1 MVELNGDGEV
11 RAAGGVVLRTSEDGE
26 NGLEVLLV
34 HRGQYDDWTIP
45 KGKVDP
51 GETDEECAVREVEE
65 ETGLR
70 CRLGR
75 ELPSIHWIDRFERP
89 KVSRY
94 WLLEAENA
102 SEAHP
107 QNEIDAIEWMPLPAA
122 IERLTYP
129 RDAEV
134 LRAVDAGGKTPV

>member
-1 MVELNGDGEV
+1 M
-11 RAAGGVVLRTSEDGE
+11 
-26 NGLEVLLV
+26 LLV

-51 GETDEECAVREVEE
+51 GESDEECAVREVEE

-75 ELPSIHWIDRFERP
+75 ELPSIHWIDRFDRP
-89 KVSRY
+89 KVARY
-94 WLLEAENA
+94 WLLALEPG
-102 SEAHP
+102 SEARP
-107 QNEIDAIEWMPLPAA
+107 QNEVDAVEWLPIADAIG
-122 IERLTYP
+122 RLSYP

-134 LRAVDAGGKTPV
+134 LRAIDADGKNPV

>member
-1 MVELNGDGEV
+1 MVELNDDGEI
-11 RAAGGVVLRTSEDGE
+11 RAAGGVAWRAGVS
-26 NGLEVLLV
+26 GLEVLLV
-34 HRGQYDDWTIP
+34 HRAHYDDWTIP

-51 GETDEECAVREVEE
+51 GEGDEECALREVEE

-75 ELPSIHWIDRFERP
+75 ELPSIRWIDRNGSP

-94 WLLEAENA
+94 WLLEAENVL
-102 SEAHP
+102 EARP
-107 QNEIDAIEWMPLPAA
+107 QNEIDAVEWLLLADA

-129 RDAEV
+129 RDVEV
-134 LRAVDAGGKTPV
+134 LRAVDVDGKTAG

>member
-11 RAAGGVVLRTSEDGE
+11 RAAGGVAWRDGE
-26 NGLEVLLV
+26 SGLEVLLV

-75 ELPSIHWIDRFERP
+75 ELPSTHWIDRFERP

-102 SEAHP
+102 FEAHP
-107 QNEIDAIEWMPLPAA
+107 QNEIDAVEWMPLAAA

-129 RDAEV
+129 RDIEV
-134 LRAVDAGGKTPV
+134 LRAVDAGGKTSV